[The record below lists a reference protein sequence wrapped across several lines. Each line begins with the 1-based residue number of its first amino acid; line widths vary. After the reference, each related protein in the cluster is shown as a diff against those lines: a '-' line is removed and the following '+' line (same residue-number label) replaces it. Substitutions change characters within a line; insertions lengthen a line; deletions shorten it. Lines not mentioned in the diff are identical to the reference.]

1 MQTSKQPTNRQA
13 TMQTMKQASNEETR
27 IFTTVCTNTS
37 CVFPAR
43 GRLPNLPRFF
53 LFLLPLQG
61 LPLPLFLTIG
71 GVAGI
76 AAGLS
81 IESKQIREI
90 MGEQEEK
97 IQKCRA
103 VKNASIFFV
112 VRACC
117 LIPSVKASD
126 WLCSDGC
133 KNRHHPITSDGLT

>member
-1 MQTSKQPTNRQA
+1 
-13 TMQTMKQASNEETR
+13 MKQASNEETR

-43 GRLPNLPRFF
+43 GRLPNLARFF

-76 AAGLS
+76 SADLS

-90 MGEQEEK
+90 MAKLAEI
-97 IQKCRA
+97 IQKCRVA
-103 VKNASIFFV
+103 RTPSIFFA

-126 WLCSDGC
+126 WRSSGGC
-133 KNRHHPITSDGLT
+133 RNPHHPITRNGFT

>member
-1 MQTSKQPTNRQA
+1 MQPTNQPTNRQA

-43 GRLPNLPRFF
+43 DQLPNLPRFF

-61 LPLPLFLTIG
+61 LPLSLFLTIG
-71 GVAGI
+71 GVVGI
-76 AAGLS
+76 AADLS

-90 MGEQEEK
+90 MAEQEEK

-126 WLCSDGC
+126 WRSSGGC
-133 KNRHHPITSDGLT
+133 RNPHHPIIRNGFS